1 MNVYT
6 YIHIILRQH
15 TCLFLY
21 SDWSDET
28 HDVTVTDFVQP
39 VGPAIILPATVVGVF
54 RLFFTSALVGTIVHE
69 TNAYARQVL
78 GDAASGKWEDV
89 DANDIWAFLGFALL
103 MGINRL
109 PQLHLYWNTNPAFHY
124 LP

>member
-1 MNVYT
+1 MCTHNIT
-6 YIHIILRQH
+6 TAYICHH
-15 TCLFLY
+15 LF

-39 VGPAIILPATVVGVF
+39 VRPAVIVPTTVVGIF

-78 GDAASGKWEDV
+78 GLQPVESGKMLTPTISGHFWGS
-89 DANDIWAFLGFALL
+89 LC
-103 MGINRL
+103 
-109 PQLHLYWNTNPAFHY
+109 
-124 LP
+124 